1 MMHEPDKNDPPII
14 TWNGTTPSRRPVT
27 YTDGHEPTPPLPDQ
41 VTDANHAGLW
51 LLGKTI
57 TLTHHKETYT
67 GKVTR
72 VSAQNVTYDA
82 RKPLTPYGLRLI
94 QISLDHGPRITLHPD
109 DPITI
114 KGEQQ

>member
-1 MMHEPDKNDPPII
+1 MIHTTSPADSEWADTPPDH
-14 TWNGTTPSRRPVT
+14 RPVA
-27 YTDGHEPTPPLPDQ
+27 YTTGHDPAPTIPDQ
-41 VTDANHAGLW
+41 TTDANHAGLW

-57 TLTHHKETYT
+57 TLKHHGETHT
-67 GKVTR
+67 GTVTR

-114 KGEQQ
+114 KGA